1 MLVGESGTG
10 KVEAKGEMMLARGRS
25 CGTCGCVADCCCLE
39 ALPSRIS
46 LQVLRGGVC
55 CGARLGKEEC
65 GEMGEGAGEEGEE
78 G

>member
-25 CGTCGCVADCCCLE
+25 CGTCGCVAYCCCLE

-46 LQVLRGGVC
+46 LQVLRGGVW
-55 CGARLGKEEC
+55 CGAGLGKEKW
-65 GEMGEGAGEEGEE
+65 GRGQAKRGKRGKST
-78 G
+78 